1 MLTNLPGVFHV
12 AAGWSLC
19 SHSGQ
24 TLLLSSSQALEA
36 LGWGGGGGDGGGE
49 HSSFPL
55 PEEGCGCR
63 VQTLPW
69 GLILLPPAAWVASL
83 GLGCVAA
90 ARAP

>member
-36 LGWGGGGGDGGGE
+36 LGWGGGVAMGAG
-49 HSSFPL
+49 SIL
-55 PEEGCGCR
+55 PSHC
-63 VQTLPW
+63 QK
-69 GLILLPPAAWVASL
+69 
-83 GLGCVAA
+83 
-90 ARAP
+90 RAVGAGFRLCPGV

>member
-36 LGWGGGGGDGGGE
+36 LGWGGGWRWGRGAFFLPTARRGLWVQGSDSALGSNPAPPSRLGG
-49 HSSFPL
+49 
-55 PEEGCGCR
+55 
-63 VQTLPW
+63 
-69 GLILLPPAAWVASL
+69 
-83 GLGCVAA
+83 
-90 ARAP
+90 